1 MNVMIIGIAGGTGSG
16 KTTITRRIVAEFG
29 DQVTVVSHDNYY
41 KAHDDMTYEERSKLN
56 YDHPDA
62 FDTALFLDHLRRLK
76 RGEEVEAPTY
86 DFTIHNRSNTTIT
99 LKPSPVIVVEGIL
112 IFENKEVCDLLDIK
126 LFVDTDADERI
137 IRRILRD
144 VKSRG
149 RALESVTEQYLTT
162 VKPMHEKYVEPS
174 KRNADMVVIGGGH
187 NLVALEM
194 ILNRIRNHLAEEGE
208 MEPPKNYLDL
218 DEN

>member
-1 MNVMIIGIAGGTGSG
+1 MKVITIGIAGGTGSG

-29 DQVTVVSHDNYY
+29 DRVTVVSHDNYY
-41 KAHDDMTYEERSKLN
+41 KAHNDMTYEERSKLN

-62 FDTALFLDHLRRLK
+62 FDTDLFLDHLRRLK
-76 RGEEVEAPTY
+76 NGETVEAPTY
-86 DFTIHNRSNTTIT
+86 DFTVHNRSNVTIT
-99 LKPSPVIVVEGIL
+99 LRPSPVIVVEGIL

-149 RALESVTEQYLTT
+149 RTLESVTDQYLTT
-162 VKPMHEKYVEPS
+162 VKPMHEQFVEPS
-174 KRNADMVVIGGGH
+174 KRNADMVVLGGGH

-194 ILNRIRNHLAEEGE
+194 ILNRIRNHLAMEEGK
-208 MEPPKNYLDL
+208 EPYRDFTNVVED
-218 DEN
+218 

>member
-1 MNVMIIGIAGGTGSG
+1 MGVMTIGIAGGTGSG
-16 KTTITRRIVAEFG
+16 KTTITRRIVSEFG
-29 DQVTVVSHDNYY
+29 DRVTVVSHDNYY
-41 KAHDDMTYEERSKLN
+41 KAHNDMTYEERSKLN

-62 FDTALFLDHLRRLK
+62 FDTDLFIDHLRRLK
-76 RGEEVEAPTY
+76 AGETVEAPTY
-86 DFTIHNRSNTTIT
+86 DFTVHNRSNVTIT

-144 VKSRG
+144 VRSRG
-149 RALESVTEQYLTT
+149 RTLESVTDQYLTT
-162 VKPMHEKYVEPS
+162 VKPMHEQFVEPS
-174 KRNADMVVIGGGH
+174 KRNADMVVLGGGH

-194 ILNRIRNHLAEEGE
+194 IFDRIGNHLAREE
-208 MEPPKNYLDL
+208 N
-218 DEN
+218 

>member
-1 MNVMIIGIAGGTGSG
+1 MKVMTIGIAGGTGSG

-29 DQVTVVSHDNYY
+29 DRVTVVSHDNYY
-41 KAHDDMTYEERSKLN
+41 KAHNDMTYEERSKLN
-56 YDHPDA
+56 YDHPSA
-62 FDTALFLDHLRRLK
+62 FDTDLFIDHLRRLK
-76 RGEEVEAPTY
+76 NGETVEAPTY
-86 DFTIHNRSNTTIT
+86 DFTVHNRSNVTIT

-149 RALESVTEQYLTT
+149 RTLESVTEQYLTT
-162 VKPMHEKYVEPS
+162 VKPMHEQYVEPS
-174 KRNADMVVIGGGH
+174 KRNADMVVLGGGH

-194 ILNRIRNHLAEEGE
+194 ILNRIRNHLADEEGISPVE
-208 MEPPKNYLDL
+208 DYTVIE
-218 DEN
+218 